1 MEDNG
6 PQRQCTAE
14 ELFGGKW
21 PLIVRTESDRL
32 RRERLH
38 DIIRRYPLEL
48 RDDEQMAFLA
58 PIDDMTD
65 EERDLMFR
73 WLLTKPAH
81 QSQGV
86 LRQLRR
92 K

>member
-1 MEDNG
+1 MGNEKAT
-6 PQRQCTAE
+6 RRCTAE

-21 PLIVRTESDRL
+21 PLVVRKEEDRL
-32 RRERLH
+32 RRKRLF
-38 DIIRRYPLEL
+38 EL
-48 RDDEQMAFLA
+48 VQRFPIDMREDEQMFFVA
-58 PIDDMTD
+58 PINDMTD

-73 WLLTKPAH
+73 WLLTKPSH

-86 LRQLRR
+86 LRQLRQ